1 MSFLDTNYQNTLR
14 INIMSEDSQDFN
26 EPFTLITSTVDA
38 LKSGHLNPKLETT
51 GRGFVG
57 IVKSSRDWV
66 ASKHA
71 GVRPWSEFLNVRS
84 LTKPSSVSAGTS
96 RVLANLLR
104 FQSNYL
110 FVFLGLVIYC
120 M

>member
-1 MSFLDTNYQNTLR
+1 
-14 INIMSEDSQDFN
+14 MSEESEDFN
-26 EPFTLITSTVDA
+26 EPFTLITSTVDT
-38 LKSGHLNPKLETT
+38 LKSGGQSVSSAVT
-51 GRGFVG
+51 GKGFVG
-57 IVKSSRDWV
+57 FVKASRDWV

-71 GVRPWSEFLNVRS
+71 GVRPWSEFLNVRNV
-84 LTKPSSVSAGTS
+84 TKPASVGAGTS
-96 RVLANLLR
+96 RVLANLVR

>member
-1 MSFLDTNYQNTLR
+1 
-14 INIMSEDSQDFN
+14 MSEGSQDFN

-38 LKSGHLNPKLETT
+38 LKSGSQNSPLNANT
-51 GRGFVG
+51 GKGFVG
-57 IVKSSRDWV
+57 LVKSSRDWV

-71 GVRPWSEFLNVRS
+71 GVRPWSEFLNVRN

-96 RVLANLLR
+96 RVLANLVR

-110 FVFLGLVIYC
+110 FVFIGLVIYC

>member
-1 MSFLDTNYQNTLR
+1 
-14 INIMSEDSQDFN
+14 MSEDSQDFN
-26 EPFTLITSTVDA
+26 EPFTLITSTVNA
-38 LKSGHLNPKLETT
+38 LKSGHSNPTLEAT
-51 GRGFVG
+51 GKGFVG

-71 GVRPWSEFLNVRS
+71 GVRPWSEFLNVRN